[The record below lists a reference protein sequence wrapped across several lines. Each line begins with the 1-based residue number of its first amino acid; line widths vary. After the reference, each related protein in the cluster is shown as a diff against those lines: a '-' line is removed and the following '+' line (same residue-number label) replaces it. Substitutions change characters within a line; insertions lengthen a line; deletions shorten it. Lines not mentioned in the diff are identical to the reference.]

1 MDYPESGHCVIFVAC
16 KSIRCYFSVFS
27 IFSNVFAISS
37 NLFWQHIMNFDTVH
51 FGCSGFFT
59 KAIRNLLNAVEFV
72 FEFPSF
78 CLCRSSLSC
87 TSIIQCCA
95 SIFQWL
101 SLMPRKFLGSRL
113 HRSVAI

>member
-16 KSIRCYFSVFS
+16 KKHPMLFFSVFHLQQRICHLVKS
-27 IFSNVFAISS
+27 VLAAYHEFRYHPFRV
-37 NLFWQHIMNFDTVH
+37 L
-51 FGCSGFFT
+51 GFFT